1 MSDTPAKR
9 SLTRREVFKR
19 AAAAGLSL
27 PALATL
33 VAACGPQAPLAPAT
47 VGVAPTAL
55 PGVTPPVSPFL
66 PTVAPAAAGAKR
78 GGGGTVRLLWWQ
90 APTNLNSHLSL
101 ATKDVGAIRIYAEPL
116 ADFDANA
123 QLIPVLAAEI
133 PSVENGGVAKD
144 FSSVTWKLKKGV
156 TWHDGQPFTAADV
169 AFTFKFLSE
178 PATGATTLGYY
189 QSVAGV
195 EALADD
201 TVKVTFKAP
210 VAAWF
215 TPFTGTTGQ
224 ILPQHALKDFVGDA
238 AKTSPFQQRPI
249 GTGPYKVSDFKSGD
263 VVTYDLNSDYYEPG
277 KPFFDTVILK
287 GGGDAASA
295 ARAVLQTGEVDW
307 AWNLQIE
314 PSVLSGLNAGH
325 GKVVSWPGFGTE
337 KLIINHTDPQTEMDG
352 QMSSY
357 KVPHPHFQDL
367 RVRQALAL
375 AVQRDVIAST
385 LYGPGAGATGFTMNE
400 VARYMP
406 KDIAWEFNLDKAR
419 QLLDDAGAQKGA
431 DGVRMLNGRKMSW
444 LFSASTNS
452 VRQKEQEIIKS
463 ALQQLGIEVEIKAVD
478 ATAYFA
484 AANPDSF
491 QQLRA
496 DLGIEANAATVYP
509 LLWYLRY
516 VSADPV
522 KDLAQK
528 ENNWAGRNI
537 MRYQNPQF
545 NDLYAQAVREVDPA
559 RYTAL
564 FLQLQT
570 LVVSDVADIGLVSRN
585 NVSAAS
591 TSLTGY
597 QPTPW
602 AQDPWDIK
610 NWKRA

>member
-1 MSDTPAKR
+1 MSSKSQQR
-9 SLTRREVFKR
+9 SLTRREVFTR
-19 AAAAGLSL
+19 AALAGLGV
-27 PALATL
+27 PALAAL
-33 VAACGPQAPLAPAT
+33 VAACSPQAPLAPA
-47 VGVAPTAL
+47 VVVAPT
-55 PGVTPPVSPFL
+55 
-66 PTVAPAAAGAKR
+66 VAAKR
-78 GGGGTVRLLWWQ
+78 GGGGTLRLLWWQ

-123 QLIPVLAAEI
+123 QLVPVLAAEI
-133 PSVENGGVAKD
+133 PSVDNGGVAKD
-144 FSSVTWKLKKGV
+144 FTSVTWKLKKGV
-156 TWHDGQPFTAADV
+156 TWHDGQPFSAADV
-169 AFTFKFLSE
+169 VFTFKFLSD

-189 QSVAGV
+189 QSVAAV
-195 EALADD
+195 DALADD
-201 TVKVTFKAP
+201 AVKVTFKAP

-224 ILPQHALKDFVGDA
+224 ILPQHALKDFIGDA
-238 AKTSPFQQRPI
+238 AKTAPFQQQPI

-263 VVTYDLNSDYYEPG
+263 VVTYAINSDYYEPE

-295 ARAVLQTGEVDW
+295 ARAVLETGEMDW

-314 PSVLSGLNAGH
+314 PAVLSGLGLGQNSGH
-325 GKVVSWPGFGTE
+325 GKVITWPGFGTE
-337 KLIINHTDPQTEMDG
+337 KLIVNHTDPLTEQDG
-352 QMSSY
+352 QVSSY

-375 AVQRDVIAST
+375 AVQRDLIAST
-385 LYGPGAGATGFTMNE
+385 LYGPGASATGYTMNE

-419 QLLDDAGAQKGA
+419 QLLDDAGAQKGS
-431 DGVRMLNGRKMSW
+431 DGIRVLNGRKMSW

-484 AANPDSF
+484 AANPDSY

-516 VSADPV
+516 VSADPL

-537 MRYQNPQF
+537 MRYQNPQL

-559 RYTAL
+559 RYTEL
-564 FLQLQT
+564 FLQLQS
-570 LVVSDVADIGLVSRN
+570 LVVRDVADIGLVSRN

-591 TSLTGY
+591 TTLTGY

-602 AQDPWDIK
+602 AQDSWDIK
-610 NWKRA
+610 NWRRA

>member
-1 MSDTPAKR
+1 MSSTSQQR

-19 AAAAGLSL
+19 AALAGLGV
-27 PALATL
+27 PALAAL
-33 VAACGPQAPLAPAT
+33 VAACGPQAPLAPA
-47 VGVAPTAL
+47 VVVAPT
-55 PGVTPPVSPFL
+55 
-66 PTVAPAAAGAKR
+66 VAAKR
-78 GGGGTVRLLWWQ
+78 GGGGTLRLLWWQ

-123 QLIPVLAAEI
+123 QLVPVLAAEI
-133 PSVENGGVAKD
+133 PSVDNGGVAKD
-144 FSSVTWKLKKGV
+144 FTSVTWKLKKGV
-156 TWHDGQPFTAADV
+156 TWHDGQPFSAADV
-169 AFTFKFLSE
+169 AFTFKFLSD

-189 QSVAGV
+189 QSVAAV
-195 EALADD
+195 DALADD
-201 TVKVTFKAP
+201 AVKVTFKAP

-224 ILPQHALKDFVGDA
+224 ILPQHALKDFIGDA
-238 AKTSPFQQRPI
+238 AKTAPFQQQPI

-263 VVTYDLNSDYYEPG
+263 VVSYAINSDYYEPE

-295 ARAVLQTGEVDW
+295 ARAVLETGEMDW

-314 PSVLSGLNAGH
+314 PAVLSGLGRGQNSGH
-325 GKVVSWPGFGTE
+325 GKVITWPGFGTE
-337 KLIINHTDPQTEMDG
+337 KLIVNHTDPLTEQDG
-352 QMSSY
+352 QVSSY

-375 AVQRDVIAST
+375 AVQRDLIAST
-385 LYGPGAGATGFTMNE
+385 LYGPGASATGYTMNE

-419 QLLDDAGAQKGA
+419 QLLDDAGAQKGS
-431 DGVRMLNGRKMSW
+431 DGIRVLNGRKMSW

-484 AANPDSF
+484 AANPDSY

-516 VSADPV
+516 VSADPL

-537 MRYQNPQF
+537 MRYQNPQL

-559 RYTAL
+559 RYTEL
-564 FLQLQT
+564 FLQLQS
-570 LVVSDVADIGLVSRN
+570 LVVRDVADIGLVSRN

-591 TSLTGY
+591 TTLTGY

-602 AQDPWDIK
+602 AQDTWDIK
-610 NWKRA
+610 NWRRA